1 MIAPVTG
8 RQWTTTAPSHIR
20 EKGKLKGKLKW
31 LGSLE
36 DLKLFIESSL
46 CIDGRWSS
54 PGGNAKKFTLK
65 PVEPDQQF
73 GFVWYCRKQNTIV
86 FQGDPESVE
95 SAKSKL
101 ISIANKHVNKE
112 TTSIAAS
119 EQLFDEVDLHVR
131 GLEPCCEE
139 LLRVDCDGLDRQEQD
154 LNVTLVV
161 NEEGQTEY
169 TSSLING
176 SLTQSTCACT
186 CSQGEIIAEIE
197 GIKLDLAIF
206 KSQSCFGTDDQY
218 DSLQSNIKSLQ
229 STQKSLKNIIKTQ
242 DETINSLQQ
251 EIFVFKSKFLSLET
265 LLFNVNPQLNASLD
279 LDSQIQCTAEINPQ
293 GSNNDVGKRNCEM
306 LLPTHSNNASLDLD
320 SQIQCTAEVNPQGS
334 NNDVGKSNCEIV
346 LPTHSN
352 NNQSTNENQP
362 SGNCKTI
369 CSSPKSY
376 LNINANVPALLVSDV
391 VPVPPASNADLMPK
405 SSLDVE
411 VNVPVP
417 TVSDANLPPTRV
429 MHVPKNETPC
439 PYILRRGWCLKGEQC
454 DFSHRNMVNNDQARQ
469 HFNDKKG
476 SIFCPFLRKK
486 GYCLKD
492 SRCDFSHVE
501 PYSCPTGNH
510 PVTND
515 NLQSPQLQP
524 FLGSHDLS
532 NIPTLMRQLETRLQS
547 LEYAQMPHPP
557 YHVPPL
563 NPNLFPLRNPP
574 LSYRQQPL
582 MQIPVYPPNR
592 VPHW

>member
-1 MIAPVTG
+1 MEGAVSQALKKIEIFVEGFFSSPNRDSYRMVEYLVAD
-8 RQWTTTAPSHIR
+8 
-20 EKGKLKGKLKW
+20 EGKLKL

-46 CIDGRWSS
+46 RIDGRWSS

-65 PVEPDQQF
+65 SVEPDQQF
-73 GFVWYCRKQNTIV
+73 GFVGYCRKQNTIV

-112 TTSIAAS
+112 TTSIAVS

-139 LLRVDCDGLDRQEQD
+139 FLRVDCDGPDRREQD

-169 TSSLING
+169 ISSLING
-176 SLTQSTCACT
+176 SLTQSACACT

-206 KSQSCFGTDDQY
+206 KSQSCFDTDDQY

-251 EIFVFKSKFLSLET
+251 EIFVFKSKFLSFET
-265 LLFNVNPQLNASLD
+265 LLFNDNPQLNASLD
-279 LDSQIQCTAEINPQ
+279 LDSQIQCTA
-293 GSNNDVGKRNCEM
+293 K
-306 LLPTHSNNASLDLD
+306 
-320 SQIQCTAEVNPQGS
+320 VNPQVS
-334 NNDVGKSNCEIV
+334 NNDVGKSNCEIL
-346 LPTHSN
+346 LPTHLN

-362 SGNCKTI
+362 SENCKTI
-369 CSSPKSY
+369 CSSPKSS
-376 LNINANVPALLVSDV
+376 LNINANVPTPLVSDV

-417 TVSDANLPPTRV
+417 TVSDANSPPTRV
-429 MHVPKNETPC
+429 MQISKNETPC
-439 PYILRRGWCLKGEQC
+439 PFILRRGWCLKGEQC

-469 HFNDKKG
+469 HSNDKKG

-486 GYCLKD
+486 AI
-492 SRCDFSHVE
+492 V
-501 PYSCPTGNH
+501 
-510 PVTND
+510 
-515 NLQSPQLQP
+515 
-524 FLGSHDLS
+524 
-532 NIPTLMRQLETRLQS
+532 
-547 LEYAQMPHPP
+547 
-557 YHVPPL
+557 
-563 NPNLFPLRNPP
+563 
-574 LSYRQQPL
+574 
-582 MQIPVYPPNR
+582 
-592 VPHW
+592 